1 MKKLTALLVAIVL
14 LVNVMAIM
22 ASAEYA
28 RPTDITADIKWV
40 TAYDMYA
47 NKLPVVRADAVFI
60 NAYDYDTSLIAKAPG
75 SKTRMI
81 TFTDWATN
89 GMENYFDD
97 YFNLGDGYFG
107 YDAVWANCS
116 TDVDANAEYDHG
128 RLSYKF
134 TVEEAGTYELVIV
147 GCGEIK
153 PENVDNDAKDRGF
166 TYQIDGGDLFQVN
179 ISDTLGVFQGGYL
192 YDYGKAELEATQITT
207 ANGVNSHY
215 YQMTYYYGMQ
225 MYLEAGEHTL
235 DYYHLFYSGETNFES
250 GNGPRLNFAGA
261 YVQKYLTGVEWE
273 NYKYPETTAAP
284 ETTEEPKPETT
295 KAPETEAPTVDET
308 EAPTVDATEAPVATE
323 APAAT
328 EPAAKSGCGAMVGF
342 GTILALIPAA
352 VMLKKKRD

>member
-14 LVNVMAIM
+14 LFNVMAIM

-47 NKLPVVRADAVFI
+47 GKLPVVRADAVFMP
-60 NAYDYDTSLIAKAPG
+60 AYDYDPALIASAPG
-75 SKTRMI
+75 SGLRMI
-81 TFTDWATN
+81 TFTDWEAA

-97 YFNLGDGYFG
+97 YFNLGDGFFG
-107 YDAVWANCS
+107 YDAVWANS
-116 TDVDANAEYDHG
+116 GSDPYDHG

-147 GCGEIK
+147 GCGQIK
-153 PENVDNDAKDRGF
+153 AENVDNDAKDRGF
-166 TYQIDGGDLFQVN
+166 VYQIDGGEMFQVN
-179 ISDTLGVFQGGYL
+179 ISDTAGTFRDYT
-192 YDYGKAELEATQITT
+192 YDYDKAALEAGTITT
-207 ANGVNSHY
+207 TNGVNSQL
-215 YQMTYYYGMQ
+215 YQMVYYYGMQ
-225 MYLEAGEHTL
+225 MYLEPGEHTL
-235 DYYHLFYSGETNFES
+235 DYYHLFYSGETLFES
-250 GNGPRLNFAGA
+250 GNGPRLNYAGA

-295 KAPETEAPTVDET
+295 KAPETEAPAVEET
-308 EAPTVDATEAPVATE
+308 EAPTVDATEAPVADATE

>member
-14 LVNVMAIM
+14 LFNVMAIM

-60 NAYDYDTSLIAKAPG
+60 PADEYDSSLVAKQPG
-75 SKTRMI
+75 SQLRMI
-81 TFTDWATN
+81 SFTDWETS

-97 YFNLGDGYFG
+97 YFNCGDGIFG
-107 YDAVWANCS
+107 YNAVWANCS
-116 TDVDANAEYDHG
+116 TDVDASAEYDHG
-128 RLSYKF
+128 RLAYTF
-134 TVEEAGTYELVIV
+134 TVAESGTYELVIV
-147 GCGEIK
+147 GCGQIK
-153 PENVDNDAKDRGF
+153 AENVDNDAKDRGF

-179 ISDTLGVFQGGYL
+179 ISDTPGAFVAYE
-192 YDYGKAELEATQITT
+192 YDYDKATLESTAITT
-207 ANGVNSHY
+207 ANGVNSY
-215 YQMTYYYGMQ
+215 KYQMVYYYGMQ

-235 DYYHLFYSGETNFES
+235 DYYHLFYSGETNFET

-295 KAPETEAPTVDET
+295 KAPETEAPKAEDT
-308 EAPTVDATEAPVATE
+308 EDPTVDATEAPVATE